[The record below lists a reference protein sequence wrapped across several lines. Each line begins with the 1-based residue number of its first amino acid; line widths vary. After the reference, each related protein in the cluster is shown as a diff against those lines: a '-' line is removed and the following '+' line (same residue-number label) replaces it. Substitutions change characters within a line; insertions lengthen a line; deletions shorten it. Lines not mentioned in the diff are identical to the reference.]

1 MALPNQL
8 SMLSPVATL
17 SASTPAQRAIAA
29 AISSIG
35 TPETSLALQQSRQLS
50 KAFEA
55 HPRILIFTTS
65 SGDAVLAP
73 VVKRGRAEACTGGDP
88 RSAAGDRTP
97 SYGRTSSRKPSG
109 YGGGDPKPGSAPAS
123 RGWAPGWRGP
133 APPPSAA

>member
-17 SASTPAQRAIAA
+17 AASTPAQRAIAA

-35 TPETSLALQQSRQLS
+35 TPETSLALRRSHRLS

-88 RSAAGDRTP
+88 RSAAGGRTP
-97 SYGRTSSRKPSG
+97 RYGRTSSREAKR
-109 YGGGDPKPGSAPAS
+109 S
-123 RGWAPGWRGP
+123 RRG
-133 APPPSAA
+133 A